1 MTKKKSNPP
10 SAPARRHP
18 HDLIAILQEIQSR
31 DGYLSHEA
39 MMELAKSLG
48 MPSAAVW
55 GVATFYNQF
64 RFVPPGR
71 KPVRVC
77 MGTACHLGG
86 GQLVLEAMAREL
98 KIEVG
103 GTTEDREFS
112 LERVA
117 CIGCCALAPVVT
129 IEERVYPRMTPPGV
143 EEALVEVKT
152 ESARDG
158 AGYTGPV

>member
-1 MTKKKSNPP
+1 MYSSILTES
-10 SAPARRHP
+10 RRHP
-18 HDLIAILQEIQSR
+18 GHLIDILQQIQSR
-31 DGYLSHEA
+31 DGYLSDQA
-39 MMELAKSLG
+39 MLKVAAFLEMS
-48 MPSAAVW
+48 SATVW

-77 MGTACHLGG
+77 MGTACHMAG
-86 GQLVLEAMAREL
+86 GQFVLEAMAREL

-103 GTTEDREFS
+103 GTSEDREFS
-112 LERVA
+112 LGRVA

-143 EEALVEVKT
+143 EEALVGVKA
-152 ESARDG
+152 ESVQDG
-158 AGYTGPV
+158 TGNKGPE

>member
-18 HDLIAILQEIQSR
+18 HDLIAVLQEIQSR
-31 DGYLSHEA
+31 DGYLSCEA
-39 MMELAKSLG
+39 MIELAKSLG
-48 MPSAAVW
+48 MPSPAVW

-158 AGYTGPV
+158 ACGKGPV